1 MPLYMDLHADVDVD
15 LEELRKLHLADLEV
29 QEKYGVRYHKYWVNE
44 ESGMVFCLMHGPN
57 KQACEAVHREAHGN
71 IACNIIEVL
80 PGEYEFF
87 LGQAASHSSDMV
99 QTANGVPDTGFRT
112 IVFTH
117 VISRSST
124 LHTRIHEIVK
134 EELRNCN
141 GIEIEHLGEGVK
153 SVFTSFVLAIDFAVA
168 VRSKIEKFKK
178 ELGGSEQHYIEL
190 RIGLCAGDPVKNNS
204 DKFFGGAL
212 DLAKRFSEVAKEGE
226 IVISSVVKDYFI
238 KEDVNSNYLGVI
250 KVVDYPD
257 EKFLN
262 RLLQITDEKLG
273 EHTFNVENL
282 GRDIGLSRPQLYR
295 RITSLTG
302 LSPNDFI
309 REKRLKSAIKLI
321 KKNYGNIS
329 EIALEVGF
337 NSPSYFSK
345 CFHERFGL
353 LPSAYLK

>member
-1 MPLYMDLHADVDVD
+1 M
-15 LEELRKLHLADLEV
+15 
-29 QEKYGVRYHKYWVNE
+29 
-44 ESGMVFCLMHGPN
+44 
-57 KQACEAVHREAHGN
+57 
-71 IACNIIEVL
+71 
-80 PGEYEFF
+80 
-87 LGQAASHSSDMV
+87 
-99 QTANGVPDTGFRT
+99 
-112 IVFTH
+112 
-117 VISRSST
+117 
-124 LHTRIHEIVK
+124 
-134 EELRNCN
+134 
-141 GIEIEHLGEGVK
+141 K
-153 SVFTSFVLAIDFAVA
+153 SVFTSRILAIDFAVA

-178 ELGGSEQHYIEL
+178 ELGESEQQYIEL
-190 RIGLCAGDPVKNNS
+190 RIGLSAGDPVKNNS

-212 DLAKRFSEVAKEGE
+212 DLAKRLSEVAKEGE
-226 IVISSVVKDYFI
+226 IVISSLVKDYFI
-238 KEDVNSNYLGVI
+238 KENMNSSYLGVI
-250 KVVDYPD
+250 KVLDYPD

-282 GRDIGLSRPQLYR
+282 GRDIGLSRSQLYR